1 MTRDDSCLYTQ
12 DASSLVSRSDIIR
25 DAALKAH
32 ILPKDRLI
40 TGGDEWENISRATA
54 AAAKKYDDT
63 STPTSTP
70 TPTVTSSST
79 NNNTSSSNTT
89 EIPRYGTS
97 GNSGIKDKPINNN
110 TSSSPRTVRPES
122 TEDIFNAVA
131 RGSGRKSG
139 AK

>member
-40 TGGDEWENISRATA
+40 TGGDEWENLSRATVA
-54 AAAKKYDDT
+54 ASKKYDDT
-63 STPTSTP
+63 STSTT

-79 NNNTSSSNTT
+79 NNITSSSNTT

-110 TSSSPRTVRPES
+110 TISSPRTVRPES
-122 TEDIFNAVA
+122 PEDIFNAVA